1 MTLYDALTEYCSSD
15 AYPFHMPGHKRRAA
29 FLCDPARIDLTEID
43 GFDDLHH
50 PAGILR
56 DAQERAAQLYHSEE
70 THFLVNGSTAGIL
83 SAITAVCAPDTCL
96 LMARN
101 SHRSAFHG
109 AALARVKT
117 SWLYP
122 SGFHVGYPGPRS
134 TAGKTNDS
142 GSPAAALQSGPI
154 DPAQVER
161 MLESTEHVSAIFLT
175 SPTYD
180 GVVSDVA
187 QIAKIAHRRLIPL
200 IVDEAHGAHFGM
212 HPVFPKSSVELG
224 ADLVIHSLHKTL
236 PALTQTALIH
246 VNGPLVDRGA
256 LRRQL
261 DIFQTSSP
269 SYVLMASIDQCISL
283 LSSNG
288 DAMFSAYA
296 KRLARFYRETKL
308 SHLSLIRTDDPS
320 RILIRPPV
328 PVSSP
333 PPYPETGAV
342 LSHQKAASPQPYPE
356 MDAIKLY
363 QTLRKRFHLQPEMVS
378 PLYVLMLSSVCDD
391 EDGFA
396 RLTDA
401 LLTLDRESEGARPS
415 DLCAIRPF
423 AAEPGITPESCCT
436 ITQALE
442 KQAEAVPFSESEGRI
457 SSEYL
462 TLYPPGI
469 PLLVPGERIP
479 AGLIRRILSLK
490 QHGYTLTGP
499 EDHDISM
506 IRVIM

>member
-1 MTLYDALTEYCSSD
+1 
-15 AYPFHMPGHKRRAA
+15 
-29 FLCDPARIDLTEID
+29 
-43 GFDDLHH
+43 
-50 PAGILR
+50 
-56 DAQERAAQLYHSEE
+56 
-70 THFLVNGSTAGIL
+70 
-83 SAITAVCAPDTCL
+83 
-96 LMARN
+96 
-101 SHRSAFHG
+101 
-109 AALARVKT
+109 
-117 SWLYP
+117 
-122 SGFHVGYPGPRS
+122 
-134 TAGKTNDS
+134 
-142 GSPAAALQSGPI
+142 
-154 DPAQVER
+154 
-161 MLESTEHVSAIFLT
+161 
-175 SPTYD
+175 
-180 GVVSDVA
+180 
-187 QIAKIAHRRLIPL
+187 
-200 IVDEAHGAHFGM
+200 M

-333 PPYPETGAV
+333 PPYPETGPV
-342 LSHQKAASPQPYPE
+342 LSHQEAASPQPYPE
-356 MDAIKLY
+356 KGAIKLY

-499 EDHDISM
+499 EDPDISM

>member
-56 DAQERAAQLYHSEE
+56 DAQERAAQLYHSQE

-83 SAITAVCAPDTCL
+83 SAITAVCAPGTCL

-142 GSPAAALQSGPI
+142 GSPAAALQTGPI

-333 PPYPETGAV
+333 PPYPEKGAV
-342 LSHQKAASPQPYPE
+342 LPHQEAAFPQPYPE
-356 MDAIKLY
+356 MDSIKLY